1 MTTIPLQVVRGEPR
15 ADTRMLAAQLGIQR
29 ASAFKL
35 VNDYQS
41 DFEQLG
47 KVRFEIGPSEG
58 SKTGHQEKF
67 ALLNEDQSYL
77 LLTFSRNTA
86 KVRQL
91 KVNLVKAFK
100 LARVGGKR
108 TTTHDRLP
116 MQHKVLDIAVE
127 RRLAPSAVQGN
138 VNRYMGVKRSRYA
151 SLQQVGD
158 GVGYC
163 DRLLA
168 REETDGDMQRI
179 SSNHAA
185 LYGESRQLPLL
196 GIAQTAST

>member
-1 MTTIPLQVVRGEPR
+1 MTAIPLQVVRGEPV
-15 ADTRMLAAQLGIQR
+15 ADTRVLAGQLGIQHR
-29 ASAFKL
+29 SVFKL
-35 VNDYQS
+35 VRDYES
-41 DFEQLG
+41 NFAELG
-47 KVRFEIGPSEG
+47 KVRFEISPSDG
-58 SKTGHQEKF
+58 STGQEQKH

-100 LARVGGKR
+100 QARLGGKR

-127 RRLAPSAVQGN
+127 RRLAPSSVQGN

-158 GVGYC
+158 GIGFC

-168 REETDGDMQRI
+168 REETQNDIERI
-179 SSNHAA
+179 TNNHAA
-185 LYGESRQLPLL
+185 LYGETRQLPLL
-196 GIAQTAST
+196 GMS

>member
-1 MTTIPLQVVRGEPR
+1 MTAIPLQLVRGEPV
-15 ADTRMLAAQLGIQR
+15 ADTRVLADQLGLQHQNV
-29 ASAFKL
+29 FEL
-35 VNDYQS
+35 VKDYAS

-47 KVRFEIGPSEG
+47 ILRFETGAV
-58 SKTGHQEKF
+58 KTAESRGAKHTRF
-67 ALLNEDQSYL
+67 ALLNEDQTYL

-100 LARVGGKR
+100 QARIGGKR

-127 RRLAPSAVQGN
+127 RRMAPSAVQGN

-151 SLQQVGD
+151 SMQQVGE
-158 GVGYC
+158 GIGFC

-168 REETDGDMQRI
+168 REETQTDVQRI
-179 SSNHAA
+179 TMNHAA
-185 LYGESRQLPLL
+185 LYGETRQLPLL
-196 GIAQTAST
+196 GMA

>member
-1 MTTIPLQVVRGEPR
+1 MTTIPLQVVRGEPV
-15 ADTRMLAAQLGIQR
+15 ADTRVLAGQLGIQHR
-29 ASAFKL
+29 SVFKL
-35 VNDYQS
+35 VRDYEAN
-41 DFEQLG
+41 FAELG
-47 KVRFEIGPSEG
+47 KVRFEISPSDG
-58 SKTGHQEKF
+58 ATGQEQKH

-100 LARVGGKR
+100 QARIGGKR

-151 SLQQVGD
+151 SLHQVGD
-158 GVGYC
+158 GIGYC

-168 REETDGDMQRI
+168 REETEGDMQRI

-196 GIAQTAST
+196 GMAPTPST

>member
-1 MTTIPLQVVRGEPR
+1 MTAIPLQVVRGEPLV
-15 ADTRMLAAQLGIQR
+15 DTRALAEGLGLQHQNVFEMVKDYQRDFAQLGI
-29 ASAFKL
+29 
-35 VNDYQS
+35 
-41 DFEQLG
+41 
-47 KVRFEIGPSEG
+47 VRFETGAVKKAEG
-58 SKTGHQEKF
+58 RGTKHTRF
-67 ALLNEDQSYL
+67 ALLNEDQTYL

-100 LARVGGKR
+100 QARIGGKR

-151 SLQQVGD
+151 SMQQIGD
-158 GVGYC
+158 GVGFC

-168 REETDGDMQRI
+168 REETQSDVQRI
-179 SSNHAA
+179 SINHAA
-185 LYGESRQLPLL
+185 LYGETRQLPLL
-196 GIAQTAST
+196 GMA

>member
-1 MTTIPLQVVRGEPR
+1 MTAIPLQLVRGEPV
-15 ADTRMLAAQLGIQR
+15 ADTRVLADQLGLQHQNV
-29 ASAFKL
+29 FEL
-35 VNDYQS
+35 VKDYVS

-47 KVRFEIGPSEG
+47 ILRFETGAV
-58 SKTGHQEKF
+58 KTAESRGAKHTRF
-67 ALLNEDQSYL
+67 ALLNEDQTYL

-100 LARVGGKR
+100 QARIGGKR

-127 RRLAPSAVQGN
+127 RRMAPSAVQGN

-151 SLQQVGD
+151 SMQQVGE
-158 GVGYC
+158 GIGFC

-168 REETDGDMQRI
+168 REESQADVQRI
-179 SSNHAA
+179 SLNHAA
-185 LYGESRQLPLL
+185 LYGETRQLPLL
-196 GIAQTAST
+196 GMA

>member
-1 MTTIPLQVVRGEPR
+1 MTAIPLQIVRGEPR
-15 ADTRMLAAQLGIQR
+15 ADTRILAAQLGIQPGN
-29 ASAFKL
+29 AYATVKK
-35 VNDYQS
+35 YTS
-41 DFEQLG
+41 DFEQFG
-47 KVRFEIGPSEG
+47 KVLFETGPSPE
-58 SKTGHQEKF
+58 SRTGQTEKF
-67 ALLNEDQSYL
+67 ALLNEDQTYL

-100 LARVGGKR
+100 QARIGGKR

-158 GVGYC
+158 GLGYC

-179 SSNHAA
+179 SINHSA

-196 GIAQTAST
+196 GMGVRK

>member
-1 MTTIPLQVVRGEPR
+1 MTSIPLQVIRGEPV
-15 ADTRMLAAQLGIQR
+15 ADTRVLADQLGLQHQNV
-29 ASAFKL
+29 FEL
-35 VNDYQS
+35 VKGYAS

-47 KVRFEIGPSEG
+47 ILRFQTGEIRGRGQP
-58 SKTGHQEKF
+58 EKF
-67 ALLNEDQSYL
+67 ALLNEDQTYL

-100 LARVGGKR
+100 QARIGGKR

-158 GVGYC
+158 GIGYC

-168 REETDGDMQRI
+168 REESDGDMQRI
-179 SSNHAA
+179 SSNHTA
-185 LYGESRQLPLL
+185 LYGESRQLPLVGMVL
-196 GIAQTAST
+196 TAST

>member
-1 MTTIPLQVVRGEPR
+1 MTAITLQVVRGEPV
-15 ADTRMLAAQLGIQR
+15 ADTRVLADQLGLQHQNV
-29 ASAFKL
+29 FEMVK
-35 VNDYQS
+35 DYQS

-47 KVRFEIGPSEG
+47 ILRFETGEV
-58 SKTGHQEKF
+58 KTAESRGAKHIRF
-67 ALLNEDQSYL
+67 ALLNEDQTYL

-91 KVNLVKAFK
+91 KVNLVRAFK
-100 LARVGGKR
+100 QARIGGKR
-108 TTTHDRLP
+108 TTTLDRLP

-151 SLQQVGD
+151 SMQQVGD
-158 GVGYC
+158 GIGFC
-163 DRLLA
+163 DRLLG
-168 REETDGDMQRI
+168 REETKGDIERI

-196 GIAQTAST
+196 GMV

>member
-1 MTTIPLQVVRGEPR
+1 MTAIPLQIVRGEPR

-35 VNDYQS
+35 VNDYKS

-58 SKTGHQEKF
+58 SKTGQQEKF

-100 LARVGGKR
+100 AARSGGKS
-108 TTTHDRLP
+108 TTAHDRLP
-116 MQHKVLDIAVE
+116 MQHKILDISVD
-127 RRLAPSAVQGN
+127 RRVSPATVQGN

-151 SLQQVGD
+151 SVQQLGE
-158 GVGYC
+158 GEGLC

-168 REETDGDMQRI
+168 RVETENDIQRI
-179 SSNHAA
+179 SGNHAA
-185 LYGESRQLPLL
+185 LYGDSRQLALAGL
-196 GIAQTAST
+196 GRRP

>member
-1 MTTIPLQVVRGEPR
+1 MTAIPLQVVRGEPV
-15 ADTRMLAAQLGIQR
+15 ADTRVLAEQLGIQH

-47 KVRFEIGPSEG
+47 VLRFEIGKPAG
-58 SKTGHQEKF
+58 PAGGRPDRF

-100 LARVGGKR
+100 QARIGGKR

-158 GVGYC
+158 GIGFC

-168 REETDGDMQRI
+168 REETRNDIDRI
-179 SSNHAA
+179 TNNHAA
-185 LYGESRQLPLL
+185 LYGEARQLPLL
-196 GIAQTAST
+196 GIGT

>member
-1 MTTIPLQVVRGEPR
+1 MTAIPLQVVRGEPL
-15 ADTRMLAAQLGIQR
+15 ADTRALADGLELQHKNVYELVKIYEADFKQLG
-29 ASAFKL
+29 L
-35 VNDYQS
+35 
-41 DFEQLG
+41 L
-47 KVRFEIGPSEG
+47 RFETEAVKAPGARG
-58 SKTGHQEKF
+58 VKHTRH
-67 ALLNEDQSYL
+67 ALLNEDQTYL

-100 LARVGGKR
+100 QARLGGKR

-158 GVGYC
+158 GIGFC

-168 REETDGDMQRI
+168 REETRNDIERI
-179 SSNHAA
+179 TNNHAA
-185 LYGESRQLPLL
+185 LYGETRQLPLL
-196 GIAQTAST
+196 GMS